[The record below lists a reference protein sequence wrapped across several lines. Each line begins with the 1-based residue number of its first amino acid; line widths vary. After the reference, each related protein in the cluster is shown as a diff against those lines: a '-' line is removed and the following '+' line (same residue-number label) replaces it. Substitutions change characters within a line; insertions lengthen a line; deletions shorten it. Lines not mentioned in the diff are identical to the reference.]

1 MNRDQLKRTA
11 ERLRA
16 AGLRPTRQRMRIL
29 ALLTREGERH
39 LTAAE
44 LLEEAKADGLKVSF
58 ATVYNTLKTFTEHGL
73 LKVLPLG
80 GGRVLFDTNTRPHFH
95 LYDEESGELIELPAD
110 LDSLAEISSRLSDDE
125 RRRLEV
131 LAYVRRSG
139 GTGEES

>member
-1 MNRDQLKRTA
+1 MDRDQLKRTA

-29 ALLTREGERH
+29 ALLAREGERH

-44 LLEEAKADGLKVSF
+44 VLAEAKAEGLKVSF
-58 ATVYNTLKTFTEHGL
+58 ATIYNTLKTFTEHGL

-95 LYDEESGELIELPAD
+95 LYDEESGELIELPPD
-110 LDSLAEISSRLSDDE
+110 LDTLAEVSGRLSDDQ

-131 LAYVRRSG
+131 LAYVRRSRD
-139 GTGEES
+139 TGEK

>member
-1 MNRDQLKRTA
+1 MDRDQLKRTA

-44 LLEEAKADGLKVSF
+44 VLEEAKADGLKVSF
-58 ATVYNTLKTFTEHGL
+58 ATIYNTLKTFTEHGL

-95 LYDEESGELIELPAD
+95 LYDEESGELIELPPD

-139 GTGEES
+139 GAGERS